1 MKYEKELLEILY
13 NLGIRKMYKGC
24 EYILYGIN
32 YISEN
37 EANFSPITKI
47 LYVEIAK
54 EYSTSN
60 LCIEKNIRS
69 VIELIWKDATNEKLI
84 SKIFGNYYLLKRPS
98 NLEFLTSLYHYVKDT
113 SSLPLLPDK
122 NAYVFTCPLSGHECE
137 YCKKYITNF
146 LQEYQIQ
153 PSSTKLW

>member
-24 EYILYGIN
+24 EYILYGIH

-69 VIELIWKDATNEKLI
+69 VIELIWKESTNDVWI
-84 SKIFGNYYLLKRPS
+84 SRVFGNYYLLKRPS
-98 NLEFLTSLYHYVKDT
+98 NLEFLTSLYHYVRNTT
-113 SSLPLLPDK
+113 SQYSLPDRK
-122 NAYVFTCPLSGHECE
+122 NPGFICPMSGNECE
-137 YCKKYITNF
+137 YCRDYISNF
-146 LQEYQIQ
+146 LKEYKI
-153 PSSTKLW
+153 PPHSAKL